1 MARNISFMWYMIT
14 MRWFSMDTIDLH
26 THSTFSD
33 GTFTP
38 LQLVKYAE
46 EKGLKAFA
54 LTDHDTTEGVKEAKS
69 IETNVEVISGVEIST
84 RYDKKEIHIVGLYV
98 NENDA
103 DLNKQLKYYREKR
116 VTRNFEILE
125 KLNSLGVNITIDD
138 VKESC
143 TGDVISRAH
152 IAKALVS
159 KGFVGSYTEAFDRY
173 LGDNK
178 CAYVPRETLNYEES
192 MELITKAGGVPV
204 LAHPLLY
211 KMSDTNLENMMVK
224 LRQKGLKAVE
234 VYYSTHSNSD
244 TQHIMAMANR
254 VGLIYSGGSDFHGAT
269 KPKID
274 MGTGMG
280 KLAVP
285 YEILEKIRG
294 ERNG

>member
-1 MARNISFMWYMIT
+1 MIT

-26 THSTFSD
+26 THSTFSH

-54 LTDHDTTEGVKEAKS
+54 LTDHDTTEGIKEAKS

-125 KLNSLGVNITIDD
+125 KLNSLGVDITIDD

-244 TQHIMAMANR
+244 TQHVMAMANR

>member
-1 MARNISFMWYMIT
+1 
-14 MRWFSMDTIDLH
+14 MDTIDLH

-38 LQLVKYAE
+38 SQLVKYAE

>member
-1 MARNISFMWYMIT
+1 MIT

-125 KLNSLGVNITIDD
+125 KLNSLGVDITIDD

-285 YEILEKIRG
+285 
-294 ERNG
+294 

>member
-1 MARNISFMWYMIT
+1 
-14 MRWFSMDTIDLH
+14 MDTIDLH

-38 LQLVKYAE
+38 SQLVKYAE

-54 LTDHDTTEGVKEAKS
+54 LTDHDTTEGIKEAKS

-244 TQHIMAMANR
+244 TQHVMAMANR

>member
-1 MARNISFMWYMIT
+1 

-54 LTDHDTTEGVKEAKS
+54 LTDHDTTEGIKEAKS

-84 RYDKKEIHIVGLYV
+84 RYDKKEIHIVGLYI

-125 KLNSLGVNITIDD
+125 KLNSLGVDITIDD

-244 TQHIMAMANR
+244 TQHVMAMANR

-285 YEILEKIRG
+285 YEILEK
-294 ERNG
+294 

>member
-1 MARNISFMWYMIT
+1 MIT

-211 KMSDTNLENMMVK
+211 KMSDSNLENMMVK

-244 TQHIMAMANR
+244 TQHVMAMANR

>member
-1 MARNISFMWYMIT
+1 
-14 MRWFSMDTIDLH
+14 MDTIDLH

-54 LTDHDTTEGVKEAKS
+54 LTDHDTTEGIKEAKS

-125 KLNSLGVNITIDD
+125 KLNSLGVDITIDD

-244 TQHIMAMANR
+244 TQHVMAMANR

>member
-1 MARNISFMWYMIT
+1 MIT

-33 GTFTP
+33 STFTP

-54 LTDHDTTEGVKEAKS
+54 ITDHDTTEGIKEAKS

-125 KLNSLGVNITIDD
+125 KLNSLGVDITIDD

-244 TQHIMAMANR
+244 TQHVMAMANR

>member
-1 MARNISFMWYMIT
+1 MIT
-14 MRWFSMDTIDLH
+14 IRWFSMDTIDLH

>member
-1 MARNISFMWYMIT
+1 
-14 MRWFSMDTIDLH
+14 MDTIDLH

-54 LTDHDTTEGVKEAKS
+54 ITDHDTTEGIKEAKS

-125 KLNSLGVNITIDD
+125 KLNSLGVDITIDD

-159 KGFVGSYTEAFDRY
+159 KKGFVGSYTEAFDRY

-244 TQHIMAMANR
+244 TQHVMAMANR

>member
-1 MARNISFMWYMIT
+1 MIT

-54 LTDHDTTEGVKEAKS
+54 LTDHDTTEGIKEAKS

-125 KLNSLGVNITIDD
+125 KLNSLGVDITIDD

-244 TQHIMAMANR
+244 TQHVMAMANR

>member
-1 MARNISFMWYMIT
+1 MIT

-54 LTDHDTTEGVKEAKS
+54 ITDHDTTEGIKEAKS

-125 KLNSLGVNITIDD
+125 KLNSLGVDITIDD
-138 VKESC
+138 VKERC

-244 TQHIMAMANR
+244 TQHVMAMANR

>member
-1 MARNISFMWYMIT
+1 MIT

-69 IETNVEVISGVEIST
+69 IETNVEVISGVEIYT

>member
-1 MARNISFMWYMIT
+1 MIT

-26 THSTFSD
+26 THSTFSV

>member
-1 MARNISFMWYMIT
+1 
-14 MRWFSMDTIDLH
+14 MDTIDLH
-26 THSTFSD
+26 THSKFSD

>member
-1 MARNISFMWYMIT
+1 

-54 LTDHDTTEGVKEAKS
+54 ITDHDTTEGIKEAKS

-125 KLNSLGVNITIDD
+125 KLNSLGVDSTIDD

-244 TQHIMAMANR
+244 TQHVMAMANR

>member
-1 MARNISFMWYMIT
+1 
-14 MRWFSMDTIDLH
+14 MDTIDLH

-54 LTDHDTTEGVKEAKS
+54 LTDHDTTEGIKEAKS

-125 KLNSLGVNITIDD
+125 KLNSLGVDITIDD

-159 KGFVGSYTEAFDRY
+159 KGFVGAYTEAFDRY

-244 TQHIMAMANR
+244 TQHVMAMANR

>member
-1 MARNISFMWYMIT
+1 MIT

-38 LQLVKYAE
+38 SQLVKYAE

-54 LTDHDTTEGVKEAKS
+54 LTDHDTTEGIKEAKS

-103 DLNKQLKYYREKR
+103 GLNKQLKYYREKR

-125 KLNSLGVNITIDD
+125 KLNSLGVDITIDD

>member
-1 MARNISFMWYMIT
+1 MIT

-125 KLNSLGVNITIDD
+125 KLNSLGVDITIDD

-159 KGFVGSYTEAFDRY
+159 KGFVGSYTEVFDRY

>member
-1 MARNISFMWYMIT
+1 
-14 MRWFSMDTIDLH
+14 MDTIDLH

-54 LTDHDTTEGVKEAKS
+54 ITDHDTTEGIKEAKS

-125 KLNSLGVNITIDD
+125 KLNSLGVDINIDD

-244 TQHIMAMANR
+244 TQHVMAMANR

>member
-1 MARNISFMWYMIT
+1 
-14 MRWFSMDTIDLH
+14 MDTIDLH

-38 LQLVKYAE
+38 SQLVKYAE

-54 LTDHDTTEGVKEAKS
+54 LTDHDTTEGIKEAKS

-103 DLNKQLKYYREKR
+103 DLNKQLKYYRKKR

-125 KLNSLGVNITIDD
+125 KLNSLGVGITIDD

-244 TQHIMAMANR
+244 TQHVMAMANR

>member
-1 MARNISFMWYMIT
+1 
-14 MRWFSMDTIDLH
+14 MDTIDLH

-54 LTDHDTTEGVKEAKS
+54 LTDHDTTEGIKEAKS

-84 RYDKKEIHIVGLYV
+84 RYDKKEIHIVGLYI

-125 KLNSLGVNITIDD
+125 KLNSLGVDITIDD

-244 TQHIMAMANR
+244 TQHVMAMANR

>member
-1 MARNISFMWYMIT
+1 MIT

-38 LQLVKYAE
+38 SQLVKYAE

-125 KLNSLGVNITIDD
+125 KLNSLGVDITIDD

>member
-1 MARNISFMWYMIT
+1 
-14 MRWFSMDTIDLH
+14 MDTIDLH

-138 VKESC
+138 VKERC

>member
-1 MARNISFMWYMIT
+1 MVYDYNEVVFNGYNRFT
-14 MRWFSMDTIDLH
+14 H
-26 THSTFSD
+26 TRSTFSD

-54 LTDHDTTEGVKEAKS
+54 ITDHDTTEGIKEAKS

-125 KLNSLGVNITIDD
+125 KLNSLGVDITIDD

-244 TQHIMAMANR
+244 TQHVMAMANR

>member
-1 MARNISFMWYMIT
+1 MIT

-54 LTDHDTTEGVKEAKS
+54 ITDHDTTEGIKEAKS

-125 KLNSLGVNITIDD
+125 KLNSLGVDITIDD

-211 KMSDTNLENMMVK
+211 KMGDTNLENMMVK

-244 TQHIMAMANR
+244 TQHVMAMANR

>member
-1 MARNISFMWYMIT
+1 
-14 MRWFSMDTIDLH
+14 MDTIDLH

-54 LTDHDTTEGVKEAKS
+54 LTDHDTTERVKEAKS

-125 KLNSLGVNITIDD
+125 KLNSLGVDITIDD

>member
-1 MARNISFMWYMIT
+1 MIT

-125 KLNSLGVNITIDD
+125 KLNSLGVDITIDD

>member
-1 MARNISFMWYMIT
+1 MIT

-54 LTDHDTTEGVKEAKS
+54 LTDHDTTEGIKEAKS

-84 RYDKKEIHIVGLYV
+84 RYDKKEIHIVGLYI

-125 KLNSLGVNITIDD
+125 KLNSLGVDITIDD

-244 TQHIMAMANR
+244 TQHVMAMANR
-254 VGLIYSGGSDFHGAT
+254 VGLIYSCGSDFHGAT

>member
-1 MARNISFMWYMIT
+1 
-14 MRWFSMDTIDLH
+14 MDTIDLH

-38 LQLVKYAE
+38 LQLVEYAE

-125 KLNSLGVNITIDD
+125 KLNSLGVDITIDD

-244 TQHIMAMANR
+244 TQHVMAMANR

>member
-1 MARNISFMWYMIT
+1 MII

>member
-1 MARNISFMWYMIT
+1 MIT

-26 THSTFSD
+26 IHSTFSD

-211 KMSDTNLENMMVK
+211 KMSDTNLENMRVK

-254 VGLIYSGGSDFHGAT
+254 VGLIYSGGSDFHGST

>member
-1 MARNISFMWYMIT
+1 
-14 MRWFSMDTIDLH
+14 MDTIDLH

-54 LTDHDTTEGVKEAKS
+54 LTDHDTTECVKEAKS

>member
-1 MARNISFMWYMIT
+1 
-14 MRWFSMDTIDLH
+14 MDTIDLH

-38 LQLVKYAE
+38 SQLVKYAE

-54 LTDHDTTEGVKEAKS
+54 LTDHDTTEGIKEAKS

-138 VKESC
+138 VRESC

-244 TQHIMAMANR
+244 TQHVMAMANR

>member
-1 MARNISFMWYMIT
+1 MPRLHPILRGF
-14 MRWFSMDTIDLH
+14 LH

-54 LTDHDTTEGVKEAKS
+54 ITDHDTTEGIKEAKS

-125 KLNSLGVNITIDD
+125 KLNSLGVDITIDD

-244 TQHIMAMANR
+244 TQHVMAMANR

-274 MGTGMG
+274 IGTGMG

>member
-1 MARNISFMWYMIT
+1 MIT

-234 VYYSTHSNSD
+234 LYYSTHSNSD

>member
-1 MARNISFMWYMIT
+1 MIT

-54 LTDHDTTEGVKEAKS
+54 ITDHDTTEGIKEAKI

-125 KLNSLGVNITIDD
+125 KLNSLGVDITIDD

-244 TQHIMAMANR
+244 TQHVMAMANR

>member
-1 MARNISFMWYMIT
+1 MIT

-125 KLNSLGVNITIDD
+125 KLNSLGVDITIDD

-178 CAYVPRETLNYEES
+178 CAYVPRETLDYEES